1 MSKALVIAEK
11 PSVAGDL
18 SRALGRFEKKD
29 EYYEN
34 DRYVIASAIGHLIE
48 LREPAAQ
55 VPAGGGRKPGKWT
68 FHALPVIPDEFELAP
83 IDEKSESRFKLL
95 KRLMA
100 RKDVDEIINA
110 CDAGRE
116 GELIFRY
123 LVKLAGTK
131 KPIRRLWLQ
140 SMTAESI
147 REAFGRLR
155 SDEEMV
161 PLAKA
166 AFSRAESDWLVG
178 INATRAM
185 TAFNSKLGGFQ
196 LTPVGRVQ
204 TPTLAIL
211 VERDE
216 KIRAFRPRTYFEV
229 HADFEVRAGQYHGRW
244 FDPAFRKGAD
254 EDARAE
260 RLFDRER
267 ADAIRDKCAGKT
279 GTVTE
284 EKKPTSQLPP
294 LLYDLTTLQREAN
307 GRFGF
312 SAKRTLQIAQAL
324 YEKHKVLTYPRTDSR
339 YLPEDYLG
347 QVKQTLGAFED
358 DSLARHAQRAL
369 SQGWV
374 RPNRRIFDNAKI
386 SDHNAIIP
394 TGKVPGNLEDAEARL
409 YDLVARRFIAVFFPA
424 AQFEVTTRVTVV
436 EGENFK
442 TEGKVIT
449 DPGWM
454 AVYGRQAAATPAPGQ
469 ENGADDELVPVAQRE
484 PARTAAIETRELQT
498 KPPPRFNEATLL
510 SAMEGAGKLVE
521 DEELRAAMSAKGLGT
536 PATRA
541 AVIEGLLKDDY
552 IARQGRELNATAKGA
567 SLIALLR
574 ALGVDALTKPELTG
588 EWESRLKQMEAGGLR
603 RDTFMTGIRD
613 LTRDIVERA
622 KNFEGDTIEGSFGEL
637 DVSCPKCGARPLKEE
652 YRIYRCLSCDYVF
665 WKTLAG
671 RGFAPEEVTALL
683 RQGEIGP
690 LDGFRS
696 KQGRSFSAKVRLNPE
711 GKAEF
716 NFDDANNNGGGNG
729 SAEGGGVSSEDL
741 AQKTPLHLC
750 PVCAKGQV
758 YEFET
763 QYACERAVV
772 DAKRDCTFRMGKV
785 ILQQEISP
793 GQATKLLTEGKTDL
807 LTKFVSKKSRAGKPF
822 SAFLKLEKGKVVFE
836 FPPREGGSGNGADR
850 RAKSRSGAGAKRGRF
865 PAKSG
870 QA

>member
-1 MSKALVIAEK
+1 MPKALVIAEK

-29 EYYEN
+29 EYFEN
-34 DRYVIASAIGHLIE
+34 DQYVIASAIGHLIE
-48 LREPAAQ
+48 LREPAKVAE
-55 VPAGGGRKPGKWT
+55 GGGRKPGKWT
-68 FHALPVIPDEFELAP
+68 FNALPVIPDEFELAP
-83 IDEKSESRFKLL
+83 IDDKAEGRFKLL
-95 KRLMA
+95 KRLMH
-100 RKDVDEIINA
+100 RKDVGEIINA

-123 LVKLAGTK
+123 LAKLADIK

-147 REAFGRLR
+147 RDAFRHLR
-155 SDEEMV
+155 SDEDMM

-216 KIRAFRPRTYFEV
+216 KIRAFKPRTYFEV
-229 HADFEVRAGQYHGRW
+229 HADFDVKAGQYHGRW
-244 FDPAFRKGAD
+244 FDPAFKKAAD
-254 EDARAE
+254 EDARPE
-260 RLFDRER
+260 RLFDGEK
-267 ADAIRDKCAGKT
+267 ADAIRDKCRGKT
-279 GTVTE
+279 GVVTE

-294 LLYDLTTLQREAN
+294 FLYDLTTLQREAN

-312 SAKRTLQIAQAL
+312 SAKRTLQVAQAL
-324 YEKHKVLTYPRTDSR
+324 YEKHKALTYPRTDSR

-347 QVKQTLGAFED
+347 QVKEALGAFAD
-358 DSLARHAQRAL
+358 PTLLKHAKKALAA
-369 SQGWV
+369 GWV
-374 RPNRRIFDNAKI
+374 RMNRRVFDNAKV

-394 TGKVPGNLEDAEARL
+394 TGKQPANLDEAEQKL
-409 YDLVARRFIAVFFPA
+409 YDLVSRRFIAVFYPA

-436 EGENFK
+436 ERESFK
-442 TEGKVIT
+442 TEGKIIV

-454 AVYGRQAAATPAPGQ
+454 AVYGRTAAAATGQ
-469 ENGADDELVPVAQRE
+469 AADSDDELCPVTQGEA
-484 PARTAAIETRELQT
+484 ARVVDIEARELQT
-498 KPPPRFNEATLL
+498 RPPAHYNEATLL
-510 SAMEGAGKLVE
+510 SAMEGAGKLVD

-541 AVIEGLLKDDY
+541 AVIEGLLKDEY
-552 IARQGRELNATAKGA
+552 ILRAGRELHATPKGA
-567 SLIALLR
+567 TLITLLR

-588 EWESRLKQMEAGGLR
+588 EWESQLKQMEAGGLR
-603 RDTFMTGIRD
+603 RDVFMTGIRD

-622 KNFEGDTIEGSFGEL
+622 RSYEGDTIEGNFGEL
-637 DVSCPKCGARPLKEE
+637 DVQCPKCGARPLKGE
-652 YRIYRCLSCDYVF
+652 YRGYRCSSCDYFF
-665 WKTLAG
+665 WKTMAG
-671 RGFAPEEVTALL
+671 RGFAPAEVEALL
-683 RQGEIGP
+683 KEKEIGP

-696 KQGRSFSAKVRLNPE
+696 KTGRTFSAKIKLGPE

-716 NFDDANNNGGGNG
+716 NFPDSEPIEG
-729 SAEGGGVSSEDL
+729 SSPEDL
-741 AQKTPLHLC
+741 AAKTPLHGC
-750 PVCAKGQV
+750 PVCKQGQV

-763 QYACERAVV
+763 QYACERAV
-772 DAKRDCTFRMGKV
+772 DAKRECTFRMGKV
-785 ILQQEISP
+785 ILQQEIP
-793 GQATKLLTEGKTDL
+793 PDQAVKLLAEGKTDL

-836 FPPREGGSGNGADR
+836 FPPRASDAAPGGAGGKPGGKPRPRGSSNA
-850 RAKSRSGAGAKRGRF
+850 SGAKRGGGRF
-865 PAKSG
+865 VKSR
-870 QA
+870 A